1 MTSFIYRKVY
11 SPFNKV
17 EYPILFQD
25 RQLGVTYIV
34 YYGHFGILTILRA
47 CPEVETR
54 TPKRGIPIS

>member
-47 CPEVETR
+47 CPER
-54 TPKRGIPIS
+54 

>member
-11 SPFNKV
+11 SPLKYKV

-25 RQLGVTYIV
+25 RQLGVTCIV

-47 CPEVETR
+47 CPER
-54 TPKRGIPIS
+54 